1 MNVFNNSWDEFVK
14 YNFLEDA
21 ISRDED
27 DEEKYGKPL
36 DLRTGEVIK
45 LDAGEDYA
53 PMPAD
58 IDACEAMMEKICVV
72 CPVSGDYEPDGVF
85 LI

>member
-1 MNVFNNSWDEFVK
+1 MNVFNSSWDEFVK

-58 IDACEAMMEKICVV
+58 IDACEAMMENYNKIIEKRTGRIFEC
-72 CPVSGDYEPDGVF
+72 
-85 LI
+85 ITK